1 MEKNLIKFP
10 PIPSQLETSNIFTNL
25 KYFGPGAII
34 VSMTIGS
41 GEAIFA
47 SRGGGIFCCGLWCFA
62 MIWSDKKFLPEP
74 YRMGKILT
82 VLTIISGIGL
92 TSFGVIAI
100 TDYIRTIF

>member
-34 VSMTIGS
+34 ASM
-41 GEAIFA
+41 
-47 SRGGGIFCCGLWCFA
+47 
-62 MIWSDKKFLPEP
+62 
-74 YRMGKILT
+74 
-82 VLTIISGIGL
+82 TIISGIGL

-100 TDYIRTIF
+100 SDYIRTIF